1 MVVTGE
7 FDHIGS
13 FAREGFARIT
23 PDHQVDLAFPDV
35 NGRGITSLA
44 DDGDGGIL
52 VGGLLPTEFGR
63 QGVARLGPDGAVD
76 PDFANPQI
84 VGAVE
89 VVRALPDGR
98 VVVGGSFTEVAG
110 QPRHGLAVLHGDGS
124 LDTSVPDVVIGGGP
138 VRDVHLTVDGLI
150 VAGGFLT
157 AGGTSHPAG
166 LRLLADGSVD
176 PSFTSPVIGPAFAL
190 RYVRDV
196 DVAAD
201 GRIALG
207 GNFDTVDEEDRDGV
221 VAPDGGFVVAGYDGS
236 GGGRMGISRVG
247 PSGIVDTGFG
257 AEGTRTVDFGA
268 AEDAAWDVALHPDGR
283 IVVAGYADDLG
294 QVALARLDPDGAFDV
309 QFDQDGHRVDNLSL
323 GVDVGFALTLQ
334 ADGRILVAGG
344 TGATNAS
351 VFVAR
356 YQAAGPPIR
365 PGAAGSRSRRVP
377 IPVIPPVHTA
387 GMALAVVAALLLVL
401 VTAAVVAFVVRAVL
415 DRQAA
420 ASRDATVRAAVDT
433 VYALA
438 GDKLGDQLAAGSRE
452 IDHTGQVIS
461 RQVEGMSIELAQ
473 VRELVA
479 ALRQERADQQGRLE
493 AQLEEAARRSAD
505 LADVTGSLRQALASP
520 QSRGQWGERMAD
532 DVLRR
537 AGFVEGVSYTKRRA
551 NEAGTI
557 PDFTFLLPDGDR
569 LHMDVKFPAS
579 AYLRYLE
586 AESDTDREQHRR
598 QFLRDVRDRVKELTV
613 RDYADPR
620 TTPGYLL
627 LFIPNEAVYSFVH
640 EQDPDLLDHA
650 LERRVVLC
658 SPSTLFAVL
667 AVVRQAID
675 HFRLEQASNEILE
688 CLGTFTRQWEK
699 FSDQLDKV
707 GRQLDGSQKAFAE
720 LAGTRRNQ
728 LQRAVDAVVDLRE
741 RQGLDE
747 LGGGTG
753 GGAGP
758 AAGVPHL
765 HEVRGA

>member
-1 MVVTGE
+1 MV
-7 FDHIGS
+7 
-13 FAREGFARIT
+13 
-23 PDHQVDLAFPDV
+23 LA
-35 NGRGITSLA
+35 L
-44 DDGDGGIL
+44 
-52 VGGLLPTEFGR
+52 
-63 QGVARLGPDGAVD
+63 
-76 PDFANPQI
+76 
-84 VGAVE
+84 
-89 VVRALPDGR
+89 
-98 VVVGGSFTEVAG
+98 
-110 QPRHGLAVLHGDGS
+110 
-124 LDTSVPDVVIGGGP
+124 
-138 VRDVHLTVDGLI
+138 
-150 VAGGFLT
+150 
-157 AGGTSHPAG
+157 
-166 LRLLADGSVD
+166 
-176 PSFTSPVIGPAFAL
+176 
-190 RYVRDV
+190 
-196 DVAAD
+196 
-201 GRIALG
+201 
-207 GNFDTVDEEDRDGV
+207 
-221 VAPDGGFVVAGYDGS
+221 
-236 GGGRMGISRVG
+236 
-247 PSGIVDTGFG
+247 
-257 AEGTRTVDFGA
+257 
-268 AEDAAWDVALHPDGR
+268 
-283 IVVAGYADDLG
+283 
-294 QVALARLDPDGAFDV
+294 
-309 QFDQDGHRVDNLSL
+309 
-323 GVDVGFALTLQ
+323 
-334 ADGRILVAGG
+334 
-344 TGATNAS
+344 
-351 VFVAR
+351 
-356 YQAAGPPIR
+356 
-365 PGAAGSRSRRVP
+365 
-377 IPVIPPVHTA
+377 
-387 GMALAVVAALLLVL
+387 VAALVLVA
-401 VTAAVVAFVVRAVL
+401 VTAAVVAVVVRSVL
-415 DRQAA
+415 DRQAE

-452 IDHTGQVIS
+452 IDHTGQVIA
-461 RQVEGMSIELAQ
+461 RQVEGMSQELAQ

-479 ALRQERADQQGRLE
+479 ALQRERADQQGRLE

-537 AGFVEGVSYTKRRA
+537 AGFVEGVNYTKRKA
-551 NEAGTI
+551 VGAGTI

-586 AESDTDREQHRR
+586 AGSDTEREQHRR

-627 LFIPNEAVYSFVH
+627 LFIPNEAVYSFMH
-640 EQDPDLLDHA
+640 EQDPDVLDHA
-650 LERRVVLC
+650 LSQRVVLC

-675 HFRLEQASNEILE
+675 HFRLEQASNEILD
-688 CLGTFTRQWEK
+688 CLGTFTVQWEK

-747 LGGGTG
+747 LGGGAG

>member
-1 MVVTGE
+1 MV
-7 FDHIGS
+7 
-13 FAREGFARIT
+13 
-23 PDHQVDLAFPDV
+23 LA
-35 NGRGITSLA
+35 L
-44 DDGDGGIL
+44 
-52 VGGLLPTEFGR
+52 
-63 QGVARLGPDGAVD
+63 
-76 PDFANPQI
+76 
-84 VGAVE
+84 
-89 VVRALPDGR
+89 
-98 VVVGGSFTEVAG
+98 
-110 QPRHGLAVLHGDGS
+110 
-124 LDTSVPDVVIGGGP
+124 
-138 VRDVHLTVDGLI
+138 
-150 VAGGFLT
+150 
-157 AGGTSHPAG
+157 
-166 LRLLADGSVD
+166 
-176 PSFTSPVIGPAFAL
+176 
-190 RYVRDV
+190 
-196 DVAAD
+196 
-201 GRIALG
+201 
-207 GNFDTVDEEDRDGV
+207 
-221 VAPDGGFVVAGYDGS
+221 
-236 GGGRMGISRVG
+236 
-247 PSGIVDTGFG
+247 
-257 AEGTRTVDFGA
+257 
-268 AEDAAWDVALHPDGR
+268 
-283 IVVAGYADDLG
+283 
-294 QVALARLDPDGAFDV
+294 
-309 QFDQDGHRVDNLSL
+309 
-323 GVDVGFALTLQ
+323 
-334 ADGRILVAGG
+334 
-344 TGATNAS
+344 
-351 VFVAR
+351 
-356 YQAAGPPIR
+356 
-365 PGAAGSRSRRVP
+365 
-377 IPVIPPVHTA
+377 
-387 GMALAVVAALLLVL
+387 VAALVLVA
-401 VTAAVVAFVVRAVL
+401 VTAAVVAVVVRSVL
-415 DRQAA
+415 DRQAE

-452 IDHTGQVIS
+452 IDHTGQVIT
-461 RQVEGMSIELAQ
+461 RQVEGMSQELAQ

-479 ALRQERADQQGRLE
+479 ALQRERADQQGRLE

-537 AGFVEGVSYTKRRA
+537 AGFVEGVNYTKRRA

-586 AESDTDREQHRR
+586 AGSDTEREQHRR

-627 LFIPNEAVYSFVH
+627 LFIPNEAVYSFMH
-640 EQDPDLLDHA
+640 EQDPDVLDHA
-650 LERRVVLC
+650 LSQRVVLC

-675 HFRLEQASNEILE
+675 HFRLEQASNEILD
-688 CLGTFTRQWEK
+688 CLGTFTVQWEK

-747 LGGGTG
+747 LGGGAG